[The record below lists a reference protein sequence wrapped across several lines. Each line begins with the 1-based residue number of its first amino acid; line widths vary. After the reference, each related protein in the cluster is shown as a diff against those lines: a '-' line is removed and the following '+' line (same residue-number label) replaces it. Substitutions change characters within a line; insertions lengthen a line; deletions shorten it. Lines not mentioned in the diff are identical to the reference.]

1 MKLKMIAL
9 VTSLFLTSLAPVQAG
24 EAPKPVPSSAEFERM
39 KSLVGTWKGTMDM
52 GQGPIELV
60 QEYRLLAG
68 GSVLEEK
75 VFVGTPNE
83 MTTMYY
89 DKKGKLALTHYCTL
103 GNRPGMVL
111 KSADAKTIK
120 FAFDESCGINVKKES
135 HMHSLTLT
143 FQDADTITSSCKAF
157 MDGKEMPEH
166 PTVMKRVKR

>member
-1 MKLKMIAL
+1 
-9 VTSLFLTSLAPVQAG
+9 
-24 EAPKPVPSSAEFERM
+24 
-39 KSLVGTWKGTMDM
+39 
-52 GQGPIELV
+52 
-60 QEYRLLAG
+60 
-68 GSVLEEK
+68 
-75 VFVGTPNE
+75 
-83 MTTMYY
+83 MYY
-89 DKKGKLALTHYCTL
+89 DKKGKLALTHYCTF